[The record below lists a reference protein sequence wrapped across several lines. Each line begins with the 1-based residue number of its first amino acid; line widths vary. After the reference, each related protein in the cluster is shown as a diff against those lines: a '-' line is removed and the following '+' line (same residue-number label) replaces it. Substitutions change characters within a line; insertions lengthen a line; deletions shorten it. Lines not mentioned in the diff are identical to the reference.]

1 MRLPFNMTLCAIVR
15 FLVLFG
21 YRAHADVIEQELL

>member
-15 FLVLFG
+15 FLALFG
-21 YRAHADVIEQELL
+21 YRAHADVIE